1 MPDVLVHI
9 DLFNLSRET
18 RQKYFAVLSQNCQ
31 DYVKRKIV
39 SSPLR
44 HPLKSW
50 RYRIVWVNVLGAVR
64 RCVHPTPHTPSNLSG
79 STFLFLSTTG
89 RGDMEQNESD
99 NRRIIRY
106 PDSHQLFV
114 GNLPHDI
121 DESEL
126 KEFFMSK

>member
-1 MPDVLVHI
+1 MLDAVHRCAC
-9 DLFNLSRET
+9 LNLRTS
-18 RQKYFAVLSQNCQ
+18 YNS
-31 DYVKRKIV
+31 
-39 SSPLR
+39 
-44 HPLKSW
+44 
-50 RYRIVWVNVLGAVR
+50 G
-64 RCVHPTPHTPSNLSG
+64 G
-79 STFLFLSTTG
+79 STFFFLLTLG

>member
-1 MPDVLVHI
+1 M
-9 DLFNLSRET
+9 
-18 RQKYFAVLSQNCQ
+18 
-31 DYVKRKIV
+31 
-39 SSPLR
+39 
-44 HPLKSW
+44 
-50 RYRIVWVNVLGAVR
+50 LGAVR
-64 RCVHPTPHTPSNLSG
+64 RCVHPNLHTSSNLSG
-79 STFLFLSTTG
+79 STFFFLLTTG